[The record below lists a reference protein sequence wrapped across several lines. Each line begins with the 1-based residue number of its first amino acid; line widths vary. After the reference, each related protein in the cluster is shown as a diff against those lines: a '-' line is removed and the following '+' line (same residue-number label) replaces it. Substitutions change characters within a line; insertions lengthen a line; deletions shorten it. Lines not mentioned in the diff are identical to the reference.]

1 MSALQSSGAITLA
14 QIQTEFGGSNP
25 ISMSEYYRG
34 GSYVPSHSGTTGI
47 PSSGQI
53 SMSQFYGKQD
63 ESPVPSTWS
72 ATIGVGNNVLF
83 GSTAYG
89 YSTNVFAFGTITDTT
104 PHVGTS
110 INGVNSLTN
119 GTVLTYCAWYYDS
132 KFNTAGFEILIQG
145 KALAQSA
152 FSRVT
157 FGSFVN
163 YYTSNATTFTSA
175 QYGGGYQNRW
185 LWSLTYSSNYSPKS
199 GNQVVTLYQ

>member
-47 PSSGQI
+47 PGSGQI
-53 SMSQFYGKQD
+53 SMNQFYGKQD
-63 ESPVPSTWS
+63 ESPTPSTWS
-72 ATIGVGNNVLF
+72 ATIGVGSNQIF
-83 GSTAYG
+83 GSTSYG
-89 YSTNVFAFGTITDTT
+89 YSSNIFLFGTITDTT
-104 PHVGTS
+104 PHVGNS

-119 GTVLTYCAWYYDS
+119 GTVLTYCAWYYDT
-132 KFNTAGFEILIQG
+132 KATTAGFAVYIQG
-145 KALAQSA
+145 KQLASNA

-163 YYTSNATTFTSA
+163 YYTSNASFSSA
-175 QYGGGYQNRW
+175 QYAGGYQNAW
-185 LWSLTYSSNYSPKS
+185 QWTISYSSNYSPKS
-199 GNQVVTLYQ
+199 GNQTVTLYQ